1 MVLHIA
7 WIRRMGFVA
16 WNKRLVAIKTMVS
29 QSSRFYKID
38 QLNEAGPASY
48 LSPCSDPGLS
58 WITNRI
64 GDSTYQSNAVSMIS
78 ANNQKLKLKNN
89 INKTRV
95 PGPSP
100 DLSLLYTYDCELPTV
115 APGGNCN
122 IPAFIRCAISMLIFP
137 RSFSK
142 A

>member
-1 MVLHIA
+1 
-7 WIRRMGFVA
+7 
-16 WNKRLVAIKTMVS
+16 MVS

-100 DLSLLYTYDCELPTV
+100 DLSLLYTY
-115 APGGNCN
+115 G
-122 IPAFIRCAISMLIFP
+122 RISDVSCHDIYVTDHDLL
-137 RSFSK
+137 K
-142 A
+142 K